1 MSDLASGL
9 GIESTSRP
17 VRYGGLPLHPAFD
30 APLRCISLVSVCA
43 DGDSPRRVPTPDAAP
58 VWPETF
64 VSIGTR

>member
-30 APLRCISLVSVCA
+30 APLVSVCA